1 MSLRAVEHAKPGR
14 VRMDQGHA
22 IEIALDLA
30 RMPALAR
37 IPIDAPLPSH
47 ITELMRIAAASPQ
60 ECRDAAA
67 ATGEPVQAVV
77 EAARF
82 YLQQLLFRAD
92 ADCFRVLGLAPGAPR
107 ATARI
112 HMQLLLQWLH
122 PDRNTDLDAVYAQ
135 RVLKAWREVSALN
148 GHESSAVHRTSSKK
162 MNGTSPFRL
171 PWIKITAELRGS
183 GIRPFVVWALIFA
196 VVILATAVY
205 FAPEQTAAMLG
216 GR

>member
-1 MSLRAVEHAKPGR
+1 MSQR
-14 VRMDQGHA
+14 HA

-37 IPIDAPLPSH
+37 ILIDSPLPVR

-60 ECRDAAA
+60 ECQDAAA
-67 ATGEPVQAVV
+67 ATGEPVQAVI

-92 ADCFRVLGLAPGAPR
+92 ADCYRVLGLQPGASR
-107 ATARI
+107 ATARS
-112 HMQLLLQWLH
+112 HMRLLLQWLH
-122 PDRNTDLDAVYAQ
+122 PDRNTDLDAVYAH

-148 GHESSAVHRTSSKK
+148 GHPSSATHRTGSKK

-171 PWIKITAELRGS
+171 PWIKIKAELRGS
-183 GIRPFVVWALIFA
+183 RVRPFVAWMLIVAF
-196 VVILATAVY
+196 VILATAVY
-205 FAPEQTAAMLG
+205 FAPDQTAAMLS